1 VALAQNRPE
10 EARIFLKEASQL
22 EVNNPDIW
30 FHLGQANQRLGDWS
44 RAKDSFEKAYDLNPR
59 KSEVLYGLSEVN
71 KKLGDREKAREYNR
85 LFKDVSQFEEE
96 RNVLEKK
103 LSGKPNSTELRRDL
117 ATLLEK
123 NGALEEAMEYLRQAA
138 YLGDEEAPAEMDRL
152 EELLARR

>member
-1 VALAQNRPE
+1 
-10 EARIFLKEASQL
+10 
-22 EVNNPDIW
+22 
-30 FHLGQANQRLGDWS
+30 
-44 RAKDSFEKAYDLNPR
+44 
-59 KSEVLYGLSEVN
+59 
-71 KKLGDREKAREYNR
+71 LGDREKAREYNR